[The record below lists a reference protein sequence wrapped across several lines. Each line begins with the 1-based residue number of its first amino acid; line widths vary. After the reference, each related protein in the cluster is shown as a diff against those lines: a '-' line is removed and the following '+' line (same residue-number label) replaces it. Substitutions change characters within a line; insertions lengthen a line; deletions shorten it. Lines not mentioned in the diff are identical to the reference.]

1 MNRGLIAAVVAA
13 LALMPLAG
21 SVQAQTNA
29 PAAAAQTQQLAPG
42 ARPAQLLQLV
52 QQLLSQG
59 TPVTTVQLQGLL
71 SNLQQLQSAETQLQ
85 QLLTQLQQ
93 IQSPPAALTS
103 LITLLQSVVKPTQ
116 LQSLITQLQN
126 LLANPATTQAQIHS
140 FLSSLQTLLGQLQLT
155 PAQVQTLTG
164 LVQQL
169 LTSPQSSGQLLQLLR
184 QLFVSVLG
192 VELPNAK
199 VPICHRTHSA
209 KHPFHTITVS
219 INAVPAHLRH
229 GDVPGACTSTLT
241 SAMTKIN
248 HGNGHNGKGKHK

>member
-21 SVQAQTNA
+21 NVQAQTSA
-29 PAAAAQTQQLAPG
+29 PAAAAHTQQLAPG

-59 TPVTTVQLQGLL
+59 TPVTTAQLQGLL
-71 SNLQQLQSAETQLQ
+71 SKLQQLQPAEAQLQ

-93 IQSPPAALTS
+93 IQSPPAALTNV
-103 LITLLQSVVKPTQ
+103 ITLLQSVVKPTQ

-126 LLANPATTQAQIHS
+126 LLANPATTQAQIQS

-155 PAQVQTLTG
+155 SAQVQTLIG

-169 LTSPQSSGQLLQLLR
+169 LTSQQSSGQLLQLLR
-184 QLFVSVLG
+184 RAFVSVIG
-192 VELPNAK
+192 VESANAK

-209 KHPFHTITVS
+209 KHPFHTIMVS
-219 INAVPAHLRH
+219 INAVPAHLGH
-229 GDVPGACTSTLT
+229 GDAPGACTSALM
-241 SAMTKIN
+241 SAMTRHAK
-248 HGNGHNGKGKHK
+248 GHNGKGKHK